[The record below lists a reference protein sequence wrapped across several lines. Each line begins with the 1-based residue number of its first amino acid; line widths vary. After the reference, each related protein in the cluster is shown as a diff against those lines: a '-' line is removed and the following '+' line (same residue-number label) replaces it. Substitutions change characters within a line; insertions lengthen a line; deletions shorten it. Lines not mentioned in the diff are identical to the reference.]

1 MGQDLFQKYNVS
13 PTSNEGED
21 LFAKYGMTQPPASP
35 SDWTP
40 AGMAQMP
47 GYVASLGRSA
57 VQGLT
62 NMGGNI
68 IGDVGTGLS
77 VLGAPNLGDRLQ
89 SIGNQ
94 AANVTPQQMGI
105 SNPDI
110 GNRIVHG
117 GVQALPYMA
126 AASELPVEDLLS
138 KLGAMPSMKSLI
150 APVLKGSAFGAS
162 YGATQSSP
170 GDALSG
176 GVIGGLVGAAGGLF
190 PGAIS
195 AAPAIK
201 NFITGSALQDE
212 ANSIYGDL
220 AKGQTASGLNKT
232 NTENIMTNYNA
243 KKAAINQGYNQL
255 NQDAVQSGYLPTG
268 NKPIAGLYESS
279 NQKFIDPSKDTADYL
294 DNLSSKQDS
303 DSPLKN
309 ISTGL
314 KSAIEQY
321 KSSPTFANAHTLQSL
336 LGTESADFL
345 NGISTDIADK
355 QTAATLSSARNSLK
369 DDIIDNFNK
378 NGDTDLAER
387 YKGLSDQYK
396 NQIVPYMKVSQVW
409 NAIRGKNYPANIIK
423 TLSND
428 DDPGYNQVIRND
440 LQANPNQTAPVLAQA
455 LKNAAQPDAYGNIEI
470 NSPQKLIKSSNNMPD
485 NIKQF
490 MSPELTQRIQKL
502 QDAQVARDKYAK
514 PLSYLLNK
522 IALGAAIGLG
532 AGATYGGINK
542 IREML

>member
-1 MGQDLFQKYNVS
+1 LADFD
-13 PTSNEGED
+13 PTSIGAVQAFD
-21 LFAKYGMTQPPASP
+21 PSSIGAVPASTVAPASP
-35 SDWTP
+35 SDWTL

-77 VLGAPNLGDRLQ
+77 AIGSPNLGAKLQ
-89 SIGNQ
+89 AIGNQ

-126 AASELPVEDLLS
+126 AASELPAEELLS

-162 YGATQSSP
+162 YGSTQSDP
-170 GDALSG
+170 GNALSG
-176 GVIGGLVGAAGGLF
+176 GVIGSLVGAAGGLL

-201 NFITGSALQDE
+201 NFITGSTLQDE

-220 AKGQTASGLNKT
+220 ARGKTATGLNKT
-232 NTENIMTNYNA
+232 NTENIISNYNA
-243 KKAAINQGYNQL
+243 KKAAINQGYGQL
-255 NQDAVQSGYLPTG
+255 NQDAIQSGYLPTG
-268 NKPIAGLYESS
+268 NKPIAGLYESV
-279 NQKFIDPSKDTADYL
+279 NQKFIDPSKDTSDAI
-294 DNLSSKQDS
+294 DNLSSKQDV

-309 ISTGL
+309 ISSGL
-314 KSAIEQY
+314 KAAIQQY

-336 LGTESADFL
+336 LGNEAADFM
-345 NGISTDIADK
+345 NGVSTDIADK
-355 QTAATLSSARNSLK
+355 QTAATLNSARNSLK
-369 DDIIDNFNK
+369 DDIISNFNQ
-378 NGDTDLAER
+378 NGDQDLASR
-387 YKGLSDQYK
+387 YQGLSDQYK

-428 DDPGYNQVIRND
+428 DDAGYNQIIRND
-440 LQANPNQTAPVLAQA
+440 LQANPDHTAPVLAQA
-455 LKNAAQPDAYGNIEI
+455 LKNAAKPDAYGNIEI
-470 NSPQKLIKSSNNMPD
+470 NSPQKLIQSSNSMPD

-490 MSPELTQRIQKL
+490 MSPELTQRMQAL
-502 QDAQVARDKYAK
+502 QDAQQARDKYAA
-514 PLSYLLNK
+514 PLAKVLKILGTGALLGTGFTGVNK
-522 IALGAAIGLG
+522 L
-532 AGATYGGINK
+532 
-542 IREML
+542 REIL

>member
-1 MGQDLFQKYNVS
+1 MADFD
-13 PTSNEGED
+13 PTSIGAVQAFD
-21 LFAKYGMTQPPASP
+21 PSSIGAVPASTVAPASP
-35 SDWTP
+35 SDWTL

-77 VLGAPNLGDRLQ
+77 VLGAPNLGARLQ
-89 SIGNQ
+89 AIGNQ

-126 AASELPVEDLLS
+126 AASELPAENLLS
-138 KLGAMPSMKSLI
+138 KLGSTPSMKSLI
-150 APVLKGSAFGAS
+150 APVLKGAAFGGS
-162 YGATQSSP
+162 YGATQSDP
-170 GDALSG
+170 GNSLSG
-176 GVIGGLVGAAGGLF
+176 GIIGSLFGAAGGLL
-190 PGAIS
+190 PVAIS

-201 NFITGSALQDE
+201 NFITGSTLQDE

-220 AKGQTASGLNKT
+220 ARGKTATGLNKT
-232 NTENIMTNYNA
+232 NTENIISNYNA
-243 KKAAINQGYNQL
+243 KKAAINQGYGQL
-255 NQDAVQSGYLPTG
+255 NQDAIQSGYLPTG
-268 NKPIAGLYESS
+268 NKPIAGLYESV
-279 NQKFIDPSKDTADYL
+279 NQKFIDPNKDTLDAI
-294 DNLSSKQDS
+294 DNLSSKQDL

-309 ISTGL
+309 ISSGL
-314 KSAIEQY
+314 KAAIQQY

-336 LGTESADFL
+336 LGNEAADFM
-345 NGISTDIADK
+345 NGVSTDIADK
-355 QTAATLSSARNSLK
+355 QTAATLNSARNSLK
-369 DDIIDNFNK
+369 DDIISNFNQ
-378 NGDTDLAER
+378 NGDQDLASR
-387 YKGLSDQYK
+387 YQGLSDQYK

-428 DDPGYNQVIRND
+428 DDAGYNQIIRND
-440 LQANPNQTAPVLAQA
+440 LQANPDHTAPVLAQA
-455 LKNAAQPDAYGNIEI
+455 LKNAAKPDAYGNIEI
-470 NSPQKLIKSSNNMPD
+470 NSPQKLIQSSNSMPD

-490 MSPELTQRIQKL
+490 MSPELTQRMQAL
-502 QDAQVARDKYAK
+502 QDAQQARDKYAA
-514 PLSYLLNK
+514 PLAKVLKMLGTGALLGTGFTGVNK
-522 IALGAAIGLG
+522 L
-532 AGATYGGINK
+532 
-542 IREML
+542 REIL